1 MKKLAIGITCYPSI
15 GGSGIVASQL
25 GSELARLGHRVHFIS
40 YEPPFRL
47 DLAQPNIN
55 FHPVKINEYQLFKY
69 PDYTLPLAVKM
80 VAVAHKHKLDLLHVH
95 YAVPHATAALL
106 AADIARKQGRRTP
119 HVVTTLHGTDI
130 TLLGRDP
137 NLGPIIKYSIESS
150 CGVTAV
156 SESLRKETVQVLRTR
171 KPIQVVHNF
180 YRPAAPRM
188 SRAEVRRSLSIKG
201 SKIKDSD
208 FLLIHMSNLRPVK
221 RFPDVLQV
229 LARLKDIPR
238 VKLLIL
244 AGGTSGNGGPFDQFK
259 PLARELGVLDK
270 LVIRNNVVDIE
281 NYVNA
286 ADAGVYTSEKESF
299 GMGVLETM
307 SFAKPVVATSVG
319 GVPEIVQD
327 GRTGFLAKLG
337 DIRAMA
343 RDVRKLEADP
353 ELATSMGQAA
363 QSRALNEFSAEK
375 SVGRYLDYY
384 TQVLRSCLCSQR
396 PAD

>member
-156 SESLRKETVQVLRTR
+156 SESLRKETIHVLRTR

-180 YRPAAPRM
+180 YRPAEPRM

-229 LARLKDIPR
+229 LARVKDIPR

-307 SFAKPVVATSVG
+307 SFAKPVVATGVG

-353 ELATSMGQAA
+353 ELAASMGQAA
-363 QSRALNEFSAEK
+363 QSRAQHEFSAEK
-375 SVGRYLDYY
+375 SVSRYLDYY
-384 TQVLRSCLCSQR
+384 TEVLRTCPCSHQR
-396 PAD
+396 VD